1 MSHLGN
7 FFLLIRDKLNLNI
20 RPCQI
25 LRNEPE
31 ISPQAYESSHFE
43 VVEDGQKSSETKVLG
58 HISVGDGM
66 VGTITLIDPQQ
77 QQHLLQEEEVLR
89 EKKKKVRAP
98 YQTQFANLNLTAVS

>member
-1 MSHLGN
+1 M
-7 FFLLIRDKLNLNI
+7 
-20 RPCQI
+20 
-25 LRNEPE
+25 RNDSE